1 MSENN
6 HPINEVLQTT
16 MSKVKEM
23 VDANTVVGQ
32 PITTQDGVTLI
43 PVSRLSFGFAT
54 GGSDMPTSK
63 PKDLFGGGSG
73 GGVTISPIA
82 FIVISPEGEVR
93 MMQVSEDSNNT
104 ARALNMIPDVIN
116 QVVGFFNKKKNGEG
130 EESGNKEEKQKS
142 VSSGEEKSES

>member
-1 MSENN
+1 MSATPIQDILNESMQHLRELVGAETIIGKEIKTENG
-6 HPINEVLQTT
+6 TT
-16 MSKVKEM
+16 
-23 VDANTVVGQ
+23 
-32 PITTQDGVTLI
+32 II
-43 PVSRLSFGFAT
+43 PVSKVSFGFAT

-63 PKDLFGGGSG
+63 PKDLVGGGSG

>member
-1 MSENN
+1 
-6 HPINEVLQTT
+6 
-16 MSKVKEM
+16 
-23 VDANTVVGQ
+23 
-32 PITTQDGVTLI
+32 
-43 PVSRLSFGFAT
+43 
-54 GGSDMPTSK
+54 
-63 PKDLFGGGSG
+63 
-73 GGVTISPIA
+73 
-82 FIVISPEGEVR
+82 